1 MNENKKSGIPMYYVY
16 GMITIVIWSSTFAF
30 SKVSMEVFSPPVL
43 SMYRFIFAGL
53 FMLVFAIVKRIGMP
67 AKQDIPIFILS
78 AAIGFSVYQLIFNK
92 GISLLTSATACIII
106 ATAPVIT
113 AVFARILLKE
123 KIRAGGWIGMM
134 ICFVGVLVLMM
145 WNGVFSINT
154 GIIWMLAA
162 AGLLAGYTLLQRK
175 LTRSYT
181 ALQCTAYSII
191 IGAAMLLLVMP
202 FGGIEQAAAAPLKVW
217 LSTAYLGFIGSAV
230 SYLCWGKAL
239 ALTDKTAKVSNLQF
253 VQPALAML
261 WGFLIVMEVPTL
273 DMYVGMIVI
282 IFGLVVFSKFK

>member
-1 MNENKKSGIPMYYVY
+1 MRKILDAEDYARGNPLRTRLMKARLGND
-16 GMITIVIWSSTFAF
+16 
-30 SKVSMEVFSPPVL
+30 
-43 SMYRFIFAGL
+43 AGL
-53 FMLVFAIVKRIGMP
+53 
-67 AKQDIPIFILS
+67 
-78 AAIGFSVYQLIFNK
+78 
-92 GISLLTSATACIII
+92 
-106 ATAPVIT
+106 
-113 AVFARILLKE
+113 
-123 KIRAGGWIGMM
+123 
-134 ICFVGVLVLMM
+134 
-145 WNGVFSINT
+145 
-154 GIIWMLAA
+154 
-162 AGLLAGYTLLQRK
+162 
-175 LTRSYT
+175 
-181 ALQCTAYSII
+181 

-273 DMYVGMIVI
+273 DMYVGMIII